1 MIDTVVKLIIIFH
14 TVITF
19 KGIKTTLVQ
28 YNFYYDS
35 FNFILF
41 LKESLVIKDLIQS
54 LNQS

>member
-19 KGIKTTLVQ
+19 KGIKTTLSIFV
-28 YNFYYDS
+28 
-35 FNFILF
+35 LF
-41 LKESLVIKDLIQS
+41 LKDNLVIKDLIQS